1 MTMHQA
7 DTQRQLTPHWLVCL
21 AMLLLLI
28 IYNLICHF
36 GSDGLRL
43 NLDETQRVT
52 IRTTLYAV
60 TIGLF
65 PLTNLVRHILLRLN
79 QTMPGDKPAAQR
91 YLTTIIVT
99 QTMIEIV
106 SLFGLLMFL
115 LGDDFN
121 TLYIFSVLGLLGIF
135 LHKPKMT
142 ELEDIIQALN
152 IKNTA

>member
-1 MTMHQA
+1 
-7 DTQRQLTPHWLVCL
+7 
-21 AMLLLLI
+21 
-28 IYNLICHF
+28 
-36 GSDGLRL
+36 
-43 NLDETQRVT
+43 
-52 IRTTLYAV
+52 
-60 TIGLF
+60 
-65 PLTNLVRHILLRLN
+65 
-79 QTMPGDKPAAQR
+79 MPGDKPAAQR

-121 TLYIFSVLGLLGIF
+121 TLYIFSVLGLLGIY

-152 IKNTA
+152 NKNTA

>member
-1 MTMHQA
+1 MNMHHA
-7 DTQRQLTPHWLVCL
+7 DTQHQLTPHWLVCL
-21 AMLLLLI
+21 VMLLLLM

-43 NLDETQRVT
+43 SLDETQRVT
-52 IRTTLYAV
+52 IRTILYAV

-79 QTMPGDKPAAQR
+79 QTMPGSKTAAQR

-99 QTMIEIV
+99 QTMIEVV

-121 TLYIFSVLGLLGIF
+121 TLYIFTVLGLLGIY
-135 LHKPKMT
+135 LHKPKMS
-142 ELEDIIQALN
+142 ELEDIIQALTL
-152 IKNTA
+152 KNTA